1 MGRTK
6 ERRLTPKQCQAIGI
20 LMEGRTIKDT
30 AKAVGVNEKT
40 VDTWLNLP
48 LFQEQLQLH
57 QQEIIERAFRRL
69 ARYEESAIDFLA
81 SVVDDESA
89 ANRDRISAAKE
100 IIKGVERIGAI
111 EQGRRTVA
119 VEKFLDA
126 LLDDE
131 REYVK

>member
-6 ERRLTPKQCQAIGI
+6 ERRLTPKQCQAIAL
-20 LMEGRTIKDT
+20 LMQGEMIKDVA
-30 AKAVGVNEKT
+30 AKVKVNEKT
-40 VDTWLNLP
+40 IDTWLNLP